1 MSAIFGDIEFK
12 TKAWSQFGVRNIIK
26 ELPSGGIGV
35 LAPEVLAELKG
46 RDASVSARQLK
57 AMESGD
63 YSELRKTPPPNRDIT
78 TEPIR
83 QQEFKVRR
91 GGYEI
96 PVTSYCLEAKM
107 KKIKPGVVYFHGGA
121 WRMGSRLNVQN
132 PLRLLTQLSG
142 AIVFNVEYRL
152 APEHTYPV
160 GTDDCWAVVKYVHVN
175 AQELGIDPAKIAV
188 AGDSAGGNFA
198 AVCSRRDRNGR
209 FNIIRQQILIYPALT
224 HTNPDG
230 MTDYHFSLDDY
241 EFDDSEAHY
250 IVPCITALSTSV
262 PGRFLYVNNSKEA
275 RLPDTSP
282 LLDTDFLRLPKTLI
296 VCAEYDF
303 LTQQC
308 RTYARRLA
316 KAGVDVTLI
325 MYRGTNHGFMIRV
338 GRYPQSTDVQK
349 EIAKAISL
357 L

>member
-1 MSAIFGDIEFK
+1 MNILYGDVEFK
-12 TKAWSQFGVRNIIK
+12 VKAWSQSGVHNIIK

-35 LAPEVLAELKG
+35 LAPEVLDELRNK
-46 RDASVSARQLK
+46 DASVSAKQLK
-57 AMESGD
+57 AMGSGD
-63 YSELRKTPPPNRDIT
+63 YSELRKTPPPNTDIT

-91 GGYEI
+91 SAYEV
-96 PVTSYCLEAKM
+96 PVTSYCLESVM
-107 KKIKPGVVYFHGGA
+107 NNLKPGVVYFHGGG

-142 AIVFNVEYRL
+142 AMVFSVEYRL
-152 APEHTYPV
+152 APEHTYPA
-160 GTDDCWAVVKYVHVN
+160 GTDDCWAVVKYVHSN
-175 AQELGIDPAKIAV
+175 AEKLGIDPSKITV

-209 FNIIRQQILIYPALT
+209 FNIIHQQILIYPALT

-230 MTDYHFSLDDY
+230 MPDYHFSLDDY
-241 EFDDSEAHY
+241 EFDDSEAQY
-250 IVPCITALSTSV
+250 IVPCITALSTSFS
-262 PGRFLYVNNSKEA
+262 GKFLYVNSKEEA
-275 RLPDTSP
+275 RLPDALP
-282 LLDTDFLRLPKTLI
+282 LLDTDFSRLPKTLI
-296 VCAEYDF
+296 ICAEYDF

-316 KAGVDVTLI
+316 KARVDVTLI
-325 MYRGTNHGFMIRV
+325 IYQGTNHGFMTRT

-349 EIAKAISL
+349 EIAKMISL